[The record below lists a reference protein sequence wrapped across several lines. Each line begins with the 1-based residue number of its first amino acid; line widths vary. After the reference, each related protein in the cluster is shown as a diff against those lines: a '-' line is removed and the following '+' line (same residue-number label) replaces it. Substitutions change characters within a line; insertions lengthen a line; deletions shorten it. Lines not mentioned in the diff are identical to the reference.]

1 MKPIQA
7 DKYCNKRV
15 AVTFRWDWFNEAVQ
29 SWVSE
34 EEEYVGTLEHCPYKG
49 QERYYQL
56 TAPIFL
62 PTDRACWS
70 ANSMK
75 RIRSLEELK

>member
-1 MKPIQA
+1 MKPNHA
-7 DKYCNKRV
+7 DKYCNKLV
-15 AVTFRWDWFNEAVQ
+15 AVTFKRDWFNKATQ

-34 EEEYVGTLEHCPYKG
+34 EFEYIGLLHHCQCHG

-56 TAPIFL
+56 ESDERL
-62 PTDRACWS
+62 STDRACWS
-70 ANSMK
+70 ANRMK